1 MIRTDGTL
9 PGRSTW
15 GRVAPE
21 HRGAIGT
28 VLLLAL
34 TTCLFIVA
42 LPLLGSL
49 VIGAAVVAGF
59 AGAGAAALYVLSR
72 D

>member
-1 MIRTDGTL
+1 MDNYGSGLQHRPL
-9 PGRSTW
+9 MGRPTT
-15 GRVAPE
+15 GYRGVVA
-21 HRGAIGT
+21 T

-34 TTCLFIVA
+34 VTCLFIVA
-42 LPLLGSL
+42 LPMLGSL
-49 VIGAAVVAGF
+49 VIAGAVVAMF